1 MKSLQRL
8 FIAVLCLPLFG
19 GCAST
24 LSTWHDQSYIPVLET
39 SDPEVQLY
47 KGEIDT
53 ITEGPDMKAQADW
66 LYSQGYLLLGY
77 SKFTH
82 TVVPGFSN
90 SYAEMYGELI
100 GAERVMQETPKKI
113 SNDVYAYTVT
123 YWARGRNFPFGA
135 YYNDMPEDTRIFYP
149 DSLREFLDGGM
160 PVMIEEVVVDSPAA
174 QAGLN
179 KGELIAGING
189 QPLKGADDMD
199 KRLISSAGQESTMQ
213 IWGPNGLRTVTVQIG
228 QIANKDSVAYP
239 GAEVHY
245 YTAPWELHDY
255 QDFSYISHAFQ
266 QAVNDSIAAYNAQQ
280 EAERQRAYEAYQ
292 NARISALENSQNS
305 NNYNPREARARG
317 EASPNPGR
325 MGLPVGGNMNFSYGG
340 SGYTLGNAMSDASTS
355 WYFHHKSMWVPSG
368 SMGGNV
374 PF

>member
-1 MKSLQRL
+1 MKFLQHL
-8 FIAVLCLPLFG
+8 FVSFLCLPLLG

-24 LSTWHDQSYIPVLET
+24 LSTWHDQSYISVLDT
-39 SDPEVQLY
+39 SDPEIQLY
-47 KGEIDT
+47 EGDIE
-53 ITEGPDMKAQADW
+53 ITEGPDLKEQADW

-100 GAERVMQETPKKI
+100 GAERVMQETPKKV

-123 YWARGRNFPFGA
+123 FWARGRNYPFGA
-135 YYNDMPEDTRIFYP
+135 YYNDMPEDTRVFYP

-189 QPLKGADDMD
+189 QPLRGAEDLD

-213 IWGPNGLRTVTVQIG
+213 IWGPDGMRTVTVQIG
-228 QIANKDSVAYP
+228 QITGKDVAYP

-245 YTAPWELHDY
+245 YIAPWELNDY
-255 QDFSYISHAFQ
+255 KDFSYISHAFQ
-266 QAVNDSIAAYNAQQ
+266 QAVNDSITAYNAQQ

-292 NARISALENSQNS
+292 NARISALENNNNLNS
-305 NNYNPREARARG
+305 YNPRQARARG
-317 EASPNPGR
+317 LTTPNAGR
-325 MGLPVGGNMNFSYGG
+325 MGLPVGSDMNFNYSGG
-340 SGYTLGNAMSDASTS
+340 GYSLGNAMSDASTN

-368 SMGGNV
+368 SMGGSY

>member
-1 MKSLQRL
+1 
-8 FIAVLCLPLFG
+8 
-19 GCAST
+19 
-24 LSTWHDQSYIPVLET
+24 
-39 SDPEVQLY
+39 
-47 KGEIDT
+47 
-53 ITEGPDMKAQADW
+53 
-66 LYSQGYLLLGY
+66 
-77 SKFTH
+77 
-82 TVVPGFSN
+82 
-90 SYAEMYGELI
+90 
-100 GAERVMQETPKKI
+100 
-113 SNDVYAYTVT
+113 
-123 YWARGRNFPFGA
+123 
-135 YYNDMPEDTRIFYP
+135 
-149 DSLREFLDGGM
+149 
-160 PVMIEEVVVDSPAA
+160 
-174 QAGLN
+174 
-179 KGELIAGING
+179 
-189 QPLKGADDMD
+189 MD

>member
-1 MKSLQRL
+1 MKTLLQL
-8 FIAVLCLPLFG
+8 FIAFSSLPLLG

-24 LSTWHDQSYIPVLET
+24 LSTWHDQSYIPVLDT

-47 KGEIDT
+47 EGDIET
-53 ITEGPDMKAQADW
+53 IYEGPDMKSQADW

-90 SYAEMYGELI
+90 KYAEMYGELI
-100 GAERVMQETPKKI
+100 GAERVMQETPKKV

-123 YWARGRNFPFGA
+123 YWARGRNYPFGA

-149 DSLREFLDGGM
+149 DSLREFLGGGM

-189 QPLKGADDMD
+189 QPLKGAEDMD
-199 KRLISSAGQESTMQ
+199 RRLISSAGQQLALQ
-213 IWGPNGLRTVTVQIG
+213 IWGPGGMRTVPVQIG
-228 QIANKDSVAYP
+228 PIAGIDSNGYP

-245 YTAPWELHDY
+245 YTAPWELNDY

-266 QAVNDSIAAYNAQQ
+266 QAVNDSIAAYKAQQ

-292 NARISALENSQNS
+292 NARISALENKQKSH
-305 NNYNPREARARG
+305 NPREANARG
-317 EASPNPGR
+317 QASPNAGR
-325 MGLPVGGNMNFSYGG
+325 MGLTVGSDIDFIYGG

-368 SMGGNV
+368 SMGGNA